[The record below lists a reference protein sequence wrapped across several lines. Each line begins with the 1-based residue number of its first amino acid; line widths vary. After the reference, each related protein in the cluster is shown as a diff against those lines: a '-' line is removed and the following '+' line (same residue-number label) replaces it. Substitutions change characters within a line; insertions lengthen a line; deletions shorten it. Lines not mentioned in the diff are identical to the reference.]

1 MNSTILLS
9 IGKKVHE
16 IRTSKKMKL
25 VELAALA
32 NVSKGLLSQIEN
44 GRTIPSLPVLLH
56 LIKALDI
63 GYSDFFEGIEN
74 QPAGNYLLQ
83 RKENYTRTEKEEARG
98 FSYFSILSESS
109 GNVTLQFYM
118 LELEPDAERE
128 KVVTNGYTYLY
139 VLQGKVDY
147 ILDKEMLTLYEGD
160 SLFFN
165 GNIPH
170 VPKNNSG
177 LLIRM
182 LVVYIL
188 SSEK

>member
-1 MNSTILLS
+1 MNSAILLS

-44 GRTIPSLPVLLH
+44 GRTIPSLPVLLQI
-56 LIKALDI
+56 IKALDI
-63 GYSDFFEGIEN
+63 GYSTFFEGIEN
-74 QPAGNYLLQ
+74 QPAGNYMLQ
-83 RKENYTRTEKEEARG
+83 RKENYTLTEKEEARG
-98 FSYFSILSESS
+98 FSYFSILSGSA
-109 GNVTLQFYM
+109 GNAALQFYI
-118 LELEPDAERE
+118 LELEPDASRE

-139 VLQGKVDY
+139 LLQGKVDY
-147 ILDKEMLTLYEGD
+147 FLDREILTLHEGD

-165 GNIPH
+165 GNVPH

-177 LLIRM
+177 SQVRM